1 MTTIAIDQKLQEQ
14 YDQLTPRERLL
25 ADFILDHPQDLA
37 LFNTAELARMCGV
50 SKATVSRLF
59 KRLGFSSFREG
70 RAMARQ
76 LRQQGVPVAAAA
88 EGAVAFASHLHQEE
102 ANLQQLFQTLAQ
114 PQLDELVKALASARR
129 VLVLG
134 FRNSYPVALHLRQ
147 QLLQVRSQVLLLPQ
161 PGQSIGEELVDL
173 ESQDLVLL
181 VGFRRRP
188 RGFETLLSQLIAS
201 PSRLVLIA
209 DGSLRAAG
217 SRCDW
222 WLECPIDS
230 RSAFDSYAAP
240 MCLITLLV
248 NRLLHL
254 SLESGRERIA
264 HIAHQYAALDE
275 LSLTSPVMD
284 HDALK

>member
-1 MTTIAIDQKLQEQ
+1 MTDIAIDQKLQEQ

-59 KRLGFSSFREG
+59 KRLGFASFREG

-76 LRQQGVPVAAAA
+76 LRQQGVPVASSADS
-88 EGAVAFASHLHQEE
+88 AVAFASHLQQEE
-102 ANLQQLFQTLAQ
+102 TNLKQLFQTLEQ
-114 PQLDELVKALASARR
+114 PRIDALVTALGTASR
-129 VLVLG
+129 VLVIG

-147 QLLQVRSQVLLLPQ
+147 QLLQVRDRVQLLPQ

-173 ESQDLVLL
+173 GPEDLVVLI
-181 VGFRRRP
+181 GFRRRP
-188 RGFETLLSQLIAS
+188 RGFDALLSQLIRGPA
-201 PSRLVLIA
+201 RLVLLA
-209 DGSLRAAG
+209 DPSLREAG
-217 SRCDW
+217 QRCDW
-222 WLECPIDS
+222 WLECTVDS

-240 MCLITLLV
+240 MCLVTLLA

-254 SLESGRERIA
+254 SLEQGRERIA
-264 HIAHQYAALDE
+264 RISHQYAALDE
-275 LSLTSPVMD
+275 LSLTSPNLD
-284 HDALK
+284 